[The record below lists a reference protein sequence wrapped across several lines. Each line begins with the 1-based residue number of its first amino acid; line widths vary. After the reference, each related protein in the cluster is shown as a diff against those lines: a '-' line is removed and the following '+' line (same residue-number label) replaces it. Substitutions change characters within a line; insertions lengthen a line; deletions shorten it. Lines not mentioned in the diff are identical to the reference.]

1 MQQASLAGEED
12 KTSWSEVFRWKKAVI
27 IGCGLMFFTTMTGAN
42 TVFFYSTTIFGFAG
56 FNYGILA
63 TVLVGGTNFVTSMYA
78 ATIIDDMGRKTL
90 LLGGTFIMLCA
101 LIIVSFVLLF
111 GDFLGTTLQG
121 IIAVVAVLIYI
132 FGFAIGLGCAAFV
145 SFNWGFSL
153 LIGLLTLT
161 AINGLG
167 GVKASMD
174 DDETQNAQKN
184 GVGILYAIFV
194 VINVIALLFIYIIV
208 PETKGKTPEQL
219 TRPDNNSNTGSYQ
232 SSDGTTT
239 KYKVDRKGSS
249 SLSAPLI
256 VDDSRNDS
264 ISCFDI

>member
-1 MQQASLAGEED
+1 M
-12 KTSWSEVFRWKKAVI
+12 FRWKKAVI

-63 TVLVGGTNFVTSMYA
+63 TAMVGGTNFVTSLYA
-78 ATIIDDMGRKTL
+78 SGVIDHMGRKTL
-90 LLGGTFIMLCA
+90 LMHGTLVMLCS
-101 LIIVSFVLLF
+101 LIIVSVDLLS
-111 GDFLGTTLQG
+111 GDFLGDVVQG
-121 IIAVVAVLIYI
+121 VIAVVAVLVYIY
-132 FGFAIGLGCAAFV
+132 GFAIGLGCAAWVVLSEIMPTRLRSKSYSLFV

-194 VINVIALLFIYIIV
+194 VINITALLFIWVVV
-208 PETKGKTPEQL
+208 PETLGKTPEEL
-219 TRPDNNSNTGSYQ
+219 TRPEKA
-232 SSDGTTT
+232 SSAAIV
-239 KYKVDRKGSS
+239 KSSFSRNPSS
-249 SLSAPLI
+249 SLAAPLI
-256 VDDSRNDS
+256 VDVDRSDS